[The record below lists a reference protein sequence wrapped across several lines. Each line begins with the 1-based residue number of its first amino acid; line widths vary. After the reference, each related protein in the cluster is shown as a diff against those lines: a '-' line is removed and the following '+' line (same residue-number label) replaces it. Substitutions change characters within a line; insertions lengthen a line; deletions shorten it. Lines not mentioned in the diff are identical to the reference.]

1 MVGQNAQ
8 LSKTLNFKTADNIG
22 SQVVQSDTLLSDQM
36 PRLIR
41 CDSLPSGTADRSMI
55 ERKSGLDRTPD
66 RSMIERKS
74 VLDKRTT
81 YIT

>member
-1 MVGQNAQ
+1 MAQNKQ
-8 LSKTLNFKTADNIG
+8 LSKTLNFKTAEIVG
-22 SQVVQSDTLLSDQM
+22 SQGVQSDALLNDQM

-41 CDSLPSGTADRSMI
+41 CDSLPSGTPDRSMI
-55 ERKSGLDRTPD
+55 EHKSGLDKTPD